1 MGVIQLKTRHP
12 HRALLSKKQEMFVF
26 IFCAF
31 LKYLLLQHIF
41 HPPVNI
47 CYSFFL
53 IFHQKKVFAKAF
65 SQSKM

>member
-47 CYSFFL
+47 CYSFFPD
-53 IFHQKKVFAKAF
+53 FSPKKSVCK
-65 SQSKM
+65 SLQQE